1 VASPSP
7 AALEQTSDSDDCK
20 MFESKKRPVPI
31 MDLLDL
37 QKSIESSSEAVLAA
51 PRKHEAPLKQ
61 VDKKFQL
68 SLPWGDD
75 APLNAPSAAS
85 KAAPVVPEKVV
96 FKVEP
101 SAKALLKAALSK
113 KAAPKAAPEI
123 AEQAVPEIAEQAVPE
138 IAEQTVPEIAEQ
150 AVPEIAEQA
159 VPEISTGPA
168 ATEVARLEE
177 ILKVAEEKRDRINEE
192 IKAECDLFAEFGLSA
207 SEHELSATCTND

>member
-1 VASPSP
+1 
-7 AALEQTSDSDDCK
+7 

-123 AEQAVPEIAEQAVPE
+123 LKVAEEKRDRINEEIKAECDLF
-138 IAEQTVPEIAEQ
+138 AEFGLSAEQ

>member
-138 IAEQTVPEIAEQ
+138 IAEQ
-150 AVPEIAEQA
+150 A